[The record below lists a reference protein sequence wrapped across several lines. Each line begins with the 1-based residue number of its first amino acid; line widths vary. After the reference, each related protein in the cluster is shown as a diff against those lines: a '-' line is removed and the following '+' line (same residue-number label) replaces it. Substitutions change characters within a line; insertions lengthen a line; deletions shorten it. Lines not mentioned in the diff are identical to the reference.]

1 MRQHERTRAY
11 TSERGPSHA
20 LIYSI
25 RFENAP
31 FLRRAYLCS
40 AVGLRRIGF
49 RQWRRRGFGTL
60 QSDLLADLDQCNS
73 GYRHRARHTDSQRNR
88 HRVHDIACVARRAG
102 TECDDGDDL
111 RYAHSSIRPGDLHG
125 DRFQLC
131 WIDHSRTEDCGCSCC
146 PIQPCLS
153 TDLDHGIGRH
163 GNFGG
168 RFPRSAAPSRPT
180 PFRLRFQPPNAGS
193 DGRDDF
199 RHAHNSDR
207 PGDLYSDCF

>member
-1 MRQHERTRAY
+1 MRQHE
-11 TSERGPSHA
+11 ERGHILPSGNPPCTY
-20 LIYSI
+20 LFDS
-25 RFENAP
+25 
-31 FLRRAYLCS
+31 LRKCSFPAQGLFVFCCRAAADRVP
-40 AVGLRRIGF
+40 AVAAEGVGA
-49 RQWRRRGFGTL
+49 L
-60 QSDLLADLDQCNS
+60 QSDLPADLDQCNS

-88 HRVHDIACVARRAG
+88 HRVHDIACVARRVG
-102 TECDDGDDL
+102 TECDDGSDL

-131 WIDHSRTEDCGCSCC
+131 WIDHSRTEDCGWSCC

-168 RFPRSAAPSRPT
+168 RSHGQRRRHGLHRFACASSR
-180 PFRLRFQPPNAGS
+180 PNAGS